1 MTDSKITDLVPT
13 SKKPSSKEI
22 TFRTE
27 AQNWLDRMSLGVEK
41 FSPLISSQKS
51 QSLIAKS
58 RFANA
63 LALWT
68 YPTAPMGTFT
78 GLATLI
84 SMGREFLLSE
94 LALVPLVLVGC
105 TVGATALIGV
115 PLSKLTQRKSRKK
128 YAETHLINQQGLK
141 NWLKAR
147 YGIEVNEEQMEELM
161 KYPTLHA
168 NAYLYLRETSEYNI
182 DFVDVDGRKWVFNTD
197 KDKSEGWHVTPYK
210 EKAVK
215 KPIKSEQ
222 TTSLKEIT
230 EEVVLPGEANAIF
243 GSISNRVA
251 QLEQYSL
258 ETEASHNILR
268 IVQDTREA
276 IATYKKLD
284 ALGEADTG
292 LADLVEVLS
301 ILNEELLAIVRKEAS
316 DVRNDLLI
324 QKDYLRSRQ
333 LESGLNPKLG
343 LQLDA
348 PKVEKTE
355 VSHD

>member
-13 SKKPSSKEI
+13 SKKPSKNEVI
-22 TFRTE
+22 FRAG
-27 AQNWLDRMSLGVEK
+27 AQNWLKRMSLGVEQ

-58 RFANA
+58 RFMHAW
-63 LALWT
+63 ALWT
-68 YPTAPMGTFT
+68 YPTAPVGSFA
-78 GLATLI
+78 GVATLLP
-84 SMGREFLLSE
+84 MGREFLLSE
-94 LALVPLVLVGC
+94 PSLIPLVIVGC
-105 TVGATALIGV
+105 TVGAIVLIGA
-115 PLSKLTQRKSRKK
+115 PLSKLTQHRNRKK

-147 YGIEVNEEQMEELM
+147 YGIEVNEEQMEKLM
-161 KYPTLHA
+161 KYPNLHA
-168 NAYLYLRETSEYNI
+168 KAYLRETSEYGI
-182 DFVDVDGRKWVFNTD
+182 DFVDVNGRKWVFNTN
-197 KDKSEGWHVTPYK
+197 KDKSKGWHVTAYK
-210 EKAVK
+210 ETAVE
-215 KPIKSEQ
+215 KPIESERV
-222 TTSLKEIT
+222 TSLKELT
-230 EEVVLPGEANAIF
+230 EEVALPGETNAIF
-243 GSISNRVA
+243 ESISSRIA

-276 IATYKKLD
+276 VATYKKLD

-348 PKVEKTE
+348 HKVEKIE